1 MPYSFAG
8 AWGRLSPALHTNPF
22 VSMMRYHSLLPALAL
37 LTLGGAQFL
46 DGLWPLG
53 GLLLRGAMLM
63 LAVLSAVHH
72 AEVVAHRTG
81 EPLGTLILALAVTV
95 IEVALILSFMLM
107 GGNDNATLARD
118 TLFSAIMII
127 CNGVVGLCLLVGG
140 WRHKEQVFR
149 VQGVGPALAALLAL
163 STLSLVLPTFTTS
176 SPGGTYTASQLVFVA
191 LTSLALWCA
200 FTFFQTI
207 RHRDYF
213 LPEDATDNTQTHA
226 EPPSWL
232 RAGLSLLAL
241 LMCLVAVVGLAKQL
255 SPTIES
261 TIRLWDAPQ
270 TLVGIVIALLVLLPE
285 TVAALRAAKANRLQT
300 SLNLA
305 LGSALASIGLT
316 IPAVAIA
323 AVWLGF
329 PLTLGLDNK
338 DLVLLVLTFMVGSIT
353 LAHGRTSMMQG
364 AVHLV
369 IFAAFLFL
377 ALVP

>member
-1 MPYSFAG
+1 MRRS
-8 AWGRLSPALHTNPF
+8 
-22 VSMMRYHSLLPALAL
+22 MRYHAFIPVLALAAL
-37 LTLGGAQFL
+37 AATQTL
-46 DGLWPLG
+46 DGWSPLAG
-53 GLLLRGAMLM
+53 VLVRGVMLI
-63 LAVLSAVHH
+63 LAILSAVHH

-81 EPLGTLILALAVTV
+81 EPVGTLVLALAVTV

-107 GGNDNATLARD
+107 DTAAHATLARD

-127 CNGVVGLCLLVGG
+127 GSGVVGLCLLLGG
-140 WRHKEQVFR
+140 WRHREQVFR

-163 STLSLVLPTFTTS
+163 STLSLVLPRFTIS
-176 SPGGTYTASQLVFVA
+176 SPEGTYTPSQLLFVA
-191 LTSLALWCA
+191 LTSLALWSA

-213 LPEDATDNTQTHA
+213 LPHDATENTQAHA

-232 RAGLSLLAL
+232 QAGGSLLAL
-241 LMCLVAVVGLAKQL
+241 LVCLVAVVGLAKQL

-261 TIRLWDAPQ
+261 TLRAWGAPQ
-270 TLVGIVIALLVLLPE
+270 TLVGIVIALLVLMPE
-285 TVAALRAAKANRLQT
+285 TLAALRAAQANRLQT

-316 IPAVAIA
+316 IPVVATA
-323 AVWLGF
+323 AVWLNL

-338 DLVLLVLTFMVGSIT
+338 DLVLLVLTFMVGGIT
-353 LAHGRTSMMQG
+353 LSHGRTSMMQG

>member
-1 MPYSFAG
+1 MSLHHSLIPALSLAVLAG
-8 AWGRLSPALHTNPF
+8 ANPLQQAMPSAGLVLLGVALT
-22 VSMMRYHSLLPALAL
+22 
-37 LTLGGAQFL
+37 
-46 DGLWPLG
+46 
-53 GLLLRGAMLM
+53 

-81 EPLGTLILALAVTV
+81 EPMGTLVLALAVTI
-95 IEVALILSFMLM
+95 IEVALILSFMLV
-107 GGNDNATLARD
+107 GDAGKTSLARD
-118 TLFSAIMII
+118 TLFAAIMII

-140 WRHKEQVFR
+140 WHHREQVFR
-149 VQGVGPALAALLAL
+149 VQGIGPALAALLAL

-176 SPGGTYTASQLVFVA
+176 SAEGTYTASQLLFVA
-191 LTSLALWCA
+191 ISSLALWSA

-213 LPEDATDNTQTHA
+213 LPDDATENAKTHA
-226 EPPSWL
+226 APPGLLQAW
-232 RAGLSLLAL
+232 LSLLGLVA
-241 LMCLVAVVGLAKQL
+241 CLVAVVGLAKQL
-255 SPTIES
+255 SPHIETTVRS
-261 TIRLWDAPQ
+261 LGAPQ
-270 TLVGIVIALLVLLPE
+270 TLVGIAIALLVLMPE
-285 TVAALRAAKANRLQT
+285 TLAALRAARANRLQT

-323 AVWLGF
+323 AVWLGL
-329 PLTLGLDNK
+329 PLTLGLDSK
-338 DLVLLVLTFMVGSIT
+338 DLVLLALTFLVGSIT

>member
-1 MPYSFAG
+1 MSLHHALIPALSLAVLAG
-8 AWGRLSPALHTNPF
+8 ASTLQHGWPMAGVVVLGMALT
-22 VSMMRYHSLLPALAL
+22 
-37 LTLGGAQFL
+37 
-46 DGLWPLG
+46 
-53 GLLLRGAMLM
+53 

-81 EPLGTLILALAVTV
+81 EPLGTLVLALAVTV
-95 IEVALILSFMLM
+95 IEVALILSFMLV
-107 GGNDNATLARD
+107 GDATQASLARD
-118 TLFSAIMII
+118 TLFAAIMII

-140 WRHKEQVFR
+140 WHHREQVFR
-149 VQGVGPALAALLAL
+149 VQGIGPALAALLAL

-176 SPGGTYTASQLVFVA
+176 SAEGTYTVSQLLFVA
-191 LTSLALWCA
+191 ISSLALWSA

-213 LPEDATDNTQTHA
+213 LPDDATENARTHA
-226 EPPSWL
+226 APPGRL
-232 RAGLSLLAL
+232 RAWLSLLGL
-241 LMCLVAVVGLAKQL
+241 LACLVAVVGLAKQL
-255 SPTIES
+255 SPHIES
-261 TIRLWDAPQ
+261 TVRAVGAPQ
-270 TLVGIVIALLVLLPE
+270 TLVGIAIALLVLMPE
-285 TVAALRAAKANRLQT
+285 TLAALRAARANRLQT

-329 PLTLGLDNK
+329 PLTLGLDPK
-338 DLVLLVLTFMVGSIT
+338 DLVLLILTFMVGSIT

-369 IFAAFLFL
+369 IFAAFVFL

>member
-1 MPYSFAG
+1 MPLHHTFIPLLALGTLAG
-8 AWGRLSPALHTNPF
+8 AGWLENLWLPGAL
-22 VSMMRYHSLLPALAL
+22 V
-37 LTLGGAQFL
+37 
-46 DGLWPLG
+46 
-53 GLLLRGAMLM
+53 LRIAMLV

-81 EPLGTLILALAVTV
+81 EPMGTLVLALAVTV

-107 GGNDNATLARD
+107 GPSNATLARD

-127 CNGVVGLCLLVGG
+127 CSGVVGLCLLLGG
-140 WRHKEQVFR
+140 WWHREQVFR
-149 VQGVGPALAALLAL
+149 VQGVGPAFAALLAL

-176 SPGGTYTASQLVFVA
+176 SPEGTYTASQLIFVA
-191 LTSLALWCA
+191 LTSLALWGA

-213 LPEDATDNTQTHA
+213 LPDDATENQRAHA
-226 EPPSWL
+226 LPPSNVKAAW
-232 RAGLSLLAL
+232 SLLAL
-241 LMCLVAVVGLAKQL
+241 LACLTAVVGLAKQL
-255 SPTIES
+255 SPNIES
-261 TIRLWDAPQ
+261 TLRLWGAPP
-270 TLVGIVIALLVLLPE
+270 TLVGIIIALLVLMPE
-285 TVAALRAAKANRLQT
+285 TLAALRAAKANRLQT

-316 IPAVAIA
+316 IPAVAVA
-323 AVWLGF
+323 AVWLDF
-329 PLTLGLDNK
+329 PLTLGLENK
-338 DLVLLVLTFMVGSIT
+338 DLVLLVLAFMVGSIT

-377 ALVP
+377 TLVP